1 MFPPVEA
8 FIGIRYIYARR
19 GNHFIAFMSLTSII
33 ATALGVAVLLT
44 ILSIMNGFEG
54 ELRDRI
60 LGMASHLVIE
70 ANGPD
75 ADDWPALV
83 ERIAA
88 HHAVRAAAPYI
99 SRDVLLSHRGIVR
112 AVEARGIAFEF
123 EQRVTA
129 IDAHMDDGG
138 LSQLEPGAFRIVIG
152 RELAEVFGL
161 ALGDRIT
168 LIAPQPIMTPA
179 GMLPRLKRFEVA
191 GIFEFG
197 LHEHDSGLAL
207 INLSDA
213 QRLFRIGSHIDG
225 FRATLTDAS
234 LAPTVKQELIASYI
248 ARDAGV
254 FTVTDWTESHR
265 NLFRALKTEKIVM
278 FSILAMAIGIAAFNI
293 VSILVMAV
301 TEKRPDIATLAS
313 LGMNRS
319 DIMRIFF
326 IQGGLTGIIGVCAGL
341 LAGVLLAVNVG
352 VIAGFIEQLLGFKI
366 LSPDIYYISDIPSE
380 LRWPDLIATTAL
392 ATLLSLAAPLYPAWL
407 AAGSD
412 VCEGL
417 RYE

>member
-33 ATALGVAVLLT
+33 ATALGVAILLT

-54 ELRDRI
+54 ELRNRI
-60 LGMASHLVIE
+60 LGMASHLVV
-70 ANGPD
+70 D
-75 ADDWPALV
+75 ADASLSADWPTLV
-83 ERIAA
+83 DRIAA
-88 HHAVRAAAPYI
+88 HRAVRAAAPYI

-112 AVEARGIAFEF
+112 AVEARGVVSEF

-129 IDAHMDDGG
+129 IDAHMRNGG
-138 LSQLEPGAFRIVIG
+138 LDQLESGAFRIAIG
-152 RELAEVFGL
+152 RELADAFGL
-161 ALGDRIT
+161 VLGDRIT

-179 GMLPRLKRFEVA
+179 GLLPRLKRFEVA

-213 QRLFRIGSHIDG
+213 QRLFRTGSRVDG
-225 FRATLTDAS
+225 VRATLEDAS
-234 LAPTVKQELIASYI
+234 LAPAVKQELIESF
-248 ARDAGV
+248 RSQGPDAT
-254 FTVTDWTESHR
+254 TVTDWTETHR
-265 NLFRALKTEKIVM
+265 NLFRALTVEKIVM
-278 FSILAMAIGIAAFNI
+278 FSILAIAIGIAAFNI

-301 TEKRPDIATLAS
+301 TEKRSDIAMLTS
-313 LGMNRS
+313 LGMDRS
-319 DIMRIFF
+319 SVMRIFF
-326 IQGGLTGIIGVCAGL
+326 VQGGLTGVIGVCAGL
-341 LAGVLLAVNVG
+341 IVGVLLSVNVD
-352 VIAGFIEQLLGFKI
+352 VIASFVEQLLGFKI
-366 LSPDIYYISDIPSE
+366 LSPDVYYISEIPAE
-380 LRWPDLIATTAL
+380 LRLSDLIATTAL
-392 ATLLSLAAPLYPAWL
+392 ATLLSLSAPLYPAWL
-407 AAGSD
+407 AASSD